1 MHLGNV
7 QAVIMADCNYLK
19 QTNDTK
25 GHEFGDMLLQS
36 VADGIKA
43 VLPEKCI
50 AMRVGG
56 DEIFMV
62 CPHTSKEKAEVLVQ
76 KMKEQMVK
84 RSDEIL
90 QVSVTLASAL
100 WRMGKRP
107 SRKRIRRCIRRR
119 WHPGSGESKWRRP
132 SVGNILWL
140 PVVLF
145 L

>member
-56 DEIFMV
+56 AEIFMV

-90 QVSVTLASAL
+90 QETLNQVHNSCEILFVEEGAADQEMYKEKMAS
-100 WRMGKRP
+100 
-107 SRKRIRRCIRRR
+107 
-119 WHPGSGESKWRRP
+119 
-132 SVGNILWL
+132 
-140 PVVLF
+140 
-145 L
+145 

>member
-90 QVSVTLASAL
+90 QVSVSFGISTVENGEATFEEAYEEADQEMYKEKMAS
-100 WRMGKRP
+100 RV
-107 SRKRIRRCIRRR
+107 
-119 WHPGSGESKWRRP
+119 GSE
-132 SVGNILWL
+132 
-140 PVVLF
+140 
-145 L
+145 

>member
-90 QVSVTLASAL
+90 QVSVSFGISTVENGEATFEEAYDEADQEMYKEKMAS
-100 WRMGKRP
+100 RDER
-107 SRKRIRRCIRRR
+107 
-119 WHPGSGESKWRRP
+119 E
-132 SVGNILWL
+132 
-140 PVVLF
+140 
-145 L
+145 

>member
-90 QVSVTLASAL
+90 QVSVSFGISTVENGEATFEEAYEAADQEMYKEKMASQ
-100 WRMGKRP
+100 
-107 SRKRIRRCIRRR
+107 
-119 WHPGSGESKWRRP
+119 
-132 SVGNILWL
+132 VGRE
-140 PVVLF
+140 
-145 L
+145 

>member
-90 QVSVTLASAL
+90 QVSVSFGISTVENGEATFEEAYEEADQEMYKEKMAS
-100 WRMGKRP
+100 RDER
-107 SRKRIRRCIRRR
+107 
-119 WHPGSGESKWRRP
+119 E
-132 SVGNILWL
+132 
-140 PVVLF
+140 
-145 L
+145 

>member
-25 GHEFGDMLLQS
+25 GQEFGDMLLQS

-90 QVSVTLASAL
+90 QVSVSFGISTVENGEATFEEAYEEADQEMYKEKMAS
-100 WRMGKRP
+100 RDER
-107 SRKRIRRCIRRR
+107 
-119 WHPGSGESKWRRP
+119 E
-132 SVGNILWL
+132 
-140 PVVLF
+140 
-145 L
+145 